1 MPIGPFKK
9 KPSGPKPISL
19 ALQGGGSH
27 GAFEWGVIDRLLEE
41 EDIEIH
47 AVTAASAGA
56 MNAVCLAQGL
66 IDGGRANGREAAK
79 TRLERFWK
87 QVNRNGGRNVFGD
100 TSIWTNAFSGGT
112 DWLKNTPGWRMA
124 ETFALSMSPYE
135 FNPFNLNPLHDALE
149 GEIDFKALRERSP
162 IKLYIA
168 ATAVRTSK
176 LKVFR
181 ETELTAR
188 HIMASAC
195 LPQVF
200 QAVEIDGEP
209 YWDGGFLANP
219 PLWPLFYDDTPDDI
233 LLVSLNPFVRDET
246 PKTPGEIMDRLN
258 EITFNA
264 ALASELRAIGFV
276 QKLLDEGLLKDTARG
291 RYRRMLM
298 HAITADKALAD
309 LSLGSKFDT
318 EWSFLTDLRDRG
330 RKAADAW
337 LGNHLTKVGVS
348 SSLDLKNGFP

>member
-1 MPIGPFKK
+1 MPIPPFKK
-9 KPSGPKPISL
+9 KPAGPKALSL
-19 ALQGGGSH
+19 ALQGGGAH
-27 GAFEWGVIDRLLEE
+27 GAFEWGVLDRLLEE
-41 EDIEIH
+41 DDLEIR

-66 IDGGRANGREAAK
+66 IDDGKAGARK
-79 TRLERFWK
+79 RLDAFWR
-87 QVNRNGGRNVFGD
+87 QVNRQGGRNVFGD
-100 TSIWTNAFSGGT
+100 TSIWTKAFGGAFGG

-135 FNPFNLNPLHDALE
+135 FNPFNLNPLHDVLE
-149 GEIDFKALRERSP
+149 GEIDFKQVREKRP

-176 LKVFR
+176 SVIFR
-181 ETELTAR
+181 EHELTAR

-233 LLVSLNPFVRDET
+233 LIVSLNPFVRQET

-264 ALASELRAIGFV
+264 SLASELRAIGFV
-276 QKLLDEGLLKDTARG
+276 QKLLDEGLLKDNARG
-291 RYRRMLM
+291 RYRRMLV
-298 HAITADKALAD
+298 HAITADKPLAD
-309 LSLGSKFDT
+309 LSLSTKFDT
-318 EWSFLTDLRDRG
+318 EWSFLTDLKARG
-330 RKAADAW
+330 RAAAEAW
-337 LGNHLTKVGVS
+337 LADCASAVGVRSSVDLKVG
-348 SSLDLKNGFP
+348 FP